1 MDYTKKDTNF
11 ELIKKAIKEQSEFV
25 FTEFEKK
32 VEEANDS
39 AIDVLYLGLDCLEAQ
54 IQAIEQILN
63 NQ

>member
-25 FTEFEKK
+25 STEFEKK